1 MDYYNCIIDFERL
14 NELTNP
20 VGYNANGLNAGAI
33 TPLSRRTIS
42 KYVDYWQSCI
52 ENNNFKD
59 VKKITYIVNNLT
71 NCGVLITPRDK
82 RNEKLTEILK

>member
-1 MDYYNCIIDFERL
+1 MDYYDYIIDFERL

-20 VGYNANGLNAGAI
+20 VGYIDEGFNKGI
-33 TPLSRRTIS
+33 ISPLSRRAMS

-52 ENNNFKD
+52 DSNNFKD